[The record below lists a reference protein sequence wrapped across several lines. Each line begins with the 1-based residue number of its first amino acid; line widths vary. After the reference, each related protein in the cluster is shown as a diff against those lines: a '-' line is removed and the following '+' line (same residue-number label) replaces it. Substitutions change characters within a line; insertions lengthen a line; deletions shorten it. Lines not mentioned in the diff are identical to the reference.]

1 MAAGV
6 ASSQNMPSL
15 STPVV
20 NIPQTLT
27 PETRPFQL
35 KRSRRSLTI
44 RSKAKTKE
52 EAFKQTK
59 QVRVDYDKGIHDVS
73 LNLTGFKKEDIPR
86 RYRIGVESD
95 KFQKD
100 WDISEVVNKILK
112 LNHWEDVDGLLNR
125 WAGRFA
131 RKNFPVLI
139 RVLYLF
145 FGFFI
150 FFAYRIDFNVA
161 DLLIYL

>member
-1 MAAGV
+1 
-6 ASSQNMPSL
+6 MPTL

-27 PETRPFQL
+27 SETRPFHYQTQQQQQQL
-35 KRSRRSLTI
+35 HSRRSLSI
-44 RSKAKTKE
+44 RNKAKTKE

-73 LNLTGFKKEDIPR
+73 ISLTGFKKEDITK
-86 RYRIGVESD
+86 RYRLRVEGD

-100 WDISEVVNKILK
+100 WDISHVVNSILK
-112 LNHWEDVDGLLNR
+112 LNHWENVDGFLNR

-139 RVLYLF
+139 RVL
-145 FGFFI
+145 
-150 FFAYRIDFNVA
+150 
-161 DLLIYL
+161 